1 MKNVRKLTEGAI
13 LLAAFTVLLLVTIY
27 VPLLGSFLNFVLP
40 LPFIMFSA
48 KNDLKNIMAF
58 FVAALIISFI
68 AGSFMGLGLMLIYGA
83 VGVIIGYML
92 QRNKSRTSI
101 LIATTLTFIVGLIL
115 FYAGSVAFFKF
126 DLIHEL
132 MQALKESTKM
142 SEGMLKAMGKE
153 DQIQLI
159 AQQNAAVI
167 KMLETLAPSLLIM
180 VSIISV
186 FVIQWVCFPIIKR
199 FGIAVQPWGS
209 FRNLSL
215 PKSLLWYYLI
225 ALGALLLLRPH
236 EGTYLYSVLMNARYI
251 LDYFILIQGLAFVFF
266 IFHKRSVAKGLG
278 ILVVILTF
286 IIPIV
291 HYIILL
297 IGITD
302 LGFDFRKRFEK
313 KE

>member
-48 KNDLKNIMAF
+48 KNDLKNITAF
-58 FVAALIISFI
+58 IVAAVFISFI

-92 QRNKSRTSI
+92 QKKKSRTSI
-101 LIATTLTFIVGLIL
+101 LIASALTFIVGLIL

-132 MQALKESTKM
+132 TQALKESTKM
-142 SEGMLKAMGKE
+142 YEGMLKAMGKE
-153 DQIQLI
+153 DQIELVV
-159 AQQNAAVI
+159 QQNAVMI

-186 FVIQWVCFPIIKR
+186 FVIQWICFPIIKR
-199 FGIAVQPWGS
+199 FGTAVQPWGS

-297 IGITD
+297 LGITD
-302 LGFDFRKRFEK
+302 LGFDFRKRYEK